1 MYNHGHICEVEIPG
15 RRGAGSSSEK
25 HQEKEA
31 AEILEGQ
38 GAWHVWP
45 AGKWLGRA
53 GIVVYEFARGGGKRS
68 RRGEED
74 SREGEELF

>member
-1 MYNHGHICEVEIPG
+1 MGIPG

-31 AEILEGQ
+31 AEILEGARELGMFGQ
-38 GAWHVWP
+38 L
-45 AGKWLGRA
+45 GKWLGRA
-53 GIVVYEFARGGGKRS
+53 GIVLYEFAGGGGKRS
-68 RRGEED
+68 SRGEED